1 MVFNILLSKK
11 ASLEIENDIEYYS
24 EINKK
29 LGKQFYSEFLEN
41 LDYLKTNPFLFQI
54 KFDTFREVPFKK
66 FPYVIVY
73 EIIENSLIINAVF
86 HTSRNPEKK

>member
-1 MVFNILLSKK
+1 MGFNILLSKK
-11 ASLEIENDIEYYS
+11 ASIEIEEAIEYYN

-29 LGKQFYSEFLEN
+29 LSGRFYIEFLEN
-41 LDYLKTNPFLFQI
+41 LDYIRTNPFLFQI
-54 KFDTFREVPFKK
+54 KFDTFREIPFKV

-73 EIIENSLIINAVF
+73 EIIENSIIINAVF

>member
-11 ASLEIENDIEYYS
+11 ASLEIENAIEYYS

-41 LDYLKTNPFLFQI
+41 LDYL
-54 KFDTFREVPFKK
+54 
-66 FPYVIVY
+66 
-73 EIIENSLIINAVF
+73 
-86 HTSRNPEKK
+86 